1 VNAYRRI
8 RDIGRNV
15 FLFRWKQGAALLAAP
30 AALVA
35 LTAPVSQAQGTVATI
50 DAAGLKKQVAARKGK
65 VVVVNFWAT
74 WCGPCVEEFP
84 ALVTLQNKNAAK
96 GLDLVTV
103 SFDEAEDKGKVA
115 SFLSKNKLTKG
126 TFINKGG
133 SDLDD
138 SYIKYLE
145 PKLPASA
152 AVALPRTYIFDR
164 SGKLVK
170 VITGGQTLAQFQKA
184 VDPYL
189 AKK

>member
-1 VNAYRRI
+1 
-8 RDIGRNV
+8 
-15 FLFRWKQGAALLAAP
+15 LLSWKRSAALLAAP
-30 AALVA
+30 AALVTLA
-35 LTAPVSQAQGTVATI
+35 APMSQAQSGAVTPI

-84 ALVTLQNKNAAK
+84 SLVTLQNKNAAK

-103 SFDEAEDKGKVA
+103 SFDEASDKGKVNA
-115 SFLSKNKLTKG
+115 FLAKNKIKKG
-126 TFINKGG
+126 AFLNKSG

-138 SYIKYLE
+138 AYIKYLE

-152 AVALPRTYIFDR
+152 AVALPRTYIFNR

-170 VITGGQTLAQFQKA
+170 VITGSQTLAQFQAA
-184 VDPYL
+184 VAPHL
-189 AKK
+189 K

>member
-1 VNAYRRI
+1 
-8 RDIGRNV
+8 
-15 FLFRWKQGAALLAAP
+15 LFRWKQGAALLAAP